1 MGLLQNRFR
10 HSLTGKMFGATA
22 ISGSNPS
29 MLRGTFSKPS
39 HKRNFLCSE
48 AITNKQASM
57 PAGKRHPYAWMMANE
72 GGGISSYQRTNIA
85 VNAVGTLELGFPR
98 GGNVTVTVG
107 GSGSIDLVA
116 GATGS
121 TTITVGGTGSLS
133 AVLNAS
139 GVTSITIGGNGSLSA
154 DAFTS
159 GNTTIT
165 VSGSCDLMALGDI
178 SGTTIEA
185 GLTPSGIAK
194 AVWEAIAANY
204 TATGTMGS
212 KLNNITGGG
221 GGSIEL
227 DLNALTAAI
236 LSVVPTPDAI
246 WQHPVRTTTVDV
258 ATQVINNIGAVLP
271 INPTTTQIAQA
282 VRREL
287 NTELER
293 IDAAVSTRMVKDT
306 TVKANVVA
314 TNNISIVGSGTKLD
328 PWRPA

>member
-22 ISGSNPS
+22 IGGSNPS
-29 MLRGTFSKPS
+29 MLIGTFSKPCR
-39 HKRNFLCSE
+39 KRNFLCSE

-57 PAGKRHPYAWMMANE
+57 PAGKRHPYAWMMATE
-72 GGGISSYQRTNIA
+72 GGGISSYQLTNIS
-85 VNAVGTLELGFPR
+85 VGGTGTLELGFPR

-139 GVTSITIGGNGSLSA
+139 GITSITIGGNGSLSA

-178 SGTTIEA
+178 SGTTVEA
-185 GLTPSGIAK
+185 GLTPNGIAK
-194 AVWEAIAANY
+194 AVWEAIAASY
-204 TATGTMGS
+204 TEAGTMGA
-212 KLNNITGGG
+212 KLNTASSGGVD
-221 GGSIEL
+221 L
-227 DLNALTAAI
+227 DALAAAI
-236 LSVVPTPDAI
+236 LAAAQITPIHSNTRLINDALVIGDGKAGNDWRGEGVPPTVV
-246 WQHPVRTTTVDV
+246 
-258 ATQVINNIGAVLP
+258 
-271 INPTTTQIAQA
+271 
-282 VRREL
+282 
-287 NTELER
+287 
-293 IDAAVSTRMVKDT
+293 
-306 TVKANVVA
+306 
-314 TNNISIVGSGTKLD
+314 
-328 PWRPA
+328 